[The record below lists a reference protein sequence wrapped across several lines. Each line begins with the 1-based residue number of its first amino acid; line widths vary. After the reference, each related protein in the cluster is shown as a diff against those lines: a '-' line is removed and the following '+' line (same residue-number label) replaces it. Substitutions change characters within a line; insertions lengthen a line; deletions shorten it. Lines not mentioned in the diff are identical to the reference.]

1 MEYVSL
7 EGLRLD
13 GRRPKETR
21 RMRCEMSVLP
31 NADGSA
37 VFEAGNTKVLAAVY
51 GPREAPM
58 RSDALHD
65 RTRRDRTG
73 RHPPNRPEPKGEFTL
88 HPIRAFSSKK

>member
-21 RMRCEMSVLP
+21 QIRCQMSVLP

-37 VFEAGNTKVLAAVY
+37 MFEAGNTKVLAAVHGGGSGVGAAVSENWHWHSPSRKNPCTGITRFQPP
-51 GPREAPM
+51 GPPE
-58 RSDALHD
+58 
-65 RTRRDRTG
+65 RT
-73 RHPPNRPEPKGEFTL
+73 
-88 HPIRAFSSKK
+88 